1 MAEDNDKFT
10 IRPCLFIGLGTNGW
24 EILQDLRKFVLE
36 EFGRAGLPC
45 FRYLAIETDK
55 NKEPDNGFI
64 PHNPELYEEIKP
76 LHITVADVE
85 VVKKRLEESDVQDSG
100 FGLKD
105 WLDNRLI
112 ERGQKSYEVGAG
124 NLRQAGR
131 LCLWKNWK
139 NKVRRELIE
148 SIEAIRGRNNI
159 DAADKFLCEEY
170 FPNKHPN
177 TDLPAKSLVKI
188 QPKVYICGTLCGGTC
203 SGAFIDVAYFVSELL
218 GIRRDSA
225 MMMGGGRPEVIGLFT
240 VMDDVHSKDPKHKV
254 PSVNCWT
261 ALRELDFYYQD
272 KSRYQVTFPDGQ
284 EINTLDAPFDT
295 VYLQSMQN
303 QENGGF
309 TGDNPSDLRQ
319 MCAMNL
325 FTEVVA
331 GLADK
336 KDENRVNLKTTQGYF
351 QPNDKG
357 HMRAFSSFGLS
368 AIWYP
373 RNRISRAINLQLAI
387 KMIDSLLGN
396 SEIDPGKVDDGV
408 QNDWGASY
416 ERAQGSLIGTVADAQ
431 VNLNLPAEINTL
443 FGSKFAEFSLI
454 EWEMID
460 NFMAG
465 FPVRSN
471 TLGDR
476 LNSNGDYYR
485 KIDNA
490 KILVAKDLKENIRKI
505 VIRYMNDHTNA
516 ETKTYIQGIL
526 SKIKTEV
533 AQLPATLSPFPFS
546 SDLVLNKY
554 YISGDFWKRWLRQK
568 QRNWDFFL
576 RIFSKE
582 KRTKVENEYQQYV
595 RNVVWNQWQREA
607 NDRLKEI
614 RDHFLHGILAE
625 CLLFLEK
632 LSRDIVSQSGRLPL
646 FRDACRT
653 RKGKLLELP
662 SANNLSIITRG
673 EPSSIVDDVEL
684 GVAEIMKTHDIKS
697 LRDEFL
703 KGEPLMSILRN
714 QNTDRLVFRVDKTF
728 DQISQAVTDKFQVG
742 KKAISDLKQ
751 LNIALLVRSSFPHV
765 EIINGCDLLSL
776 AATQSPNF
784 IFCKDSQAGKELS
797 LLANK
802 EAPGGRE
809 FTSEFSPLDH
819 FIFIYREEI
828 GLAISDLVIC
838 KYASE
843 QLEKSEANH
852 PVCTNFTH
860 KHGENFFN
868 LQRKESFEN
877 LRQWIEFL
885 LDISPDSFEKRGKD
899 FVFVQVIDGLKE
911 HLSIKR
917 KGSLAE
923 EEWREYLEEN
933 DEQDLIKQFQEK
945 LRDLGEAEV
954 KQRMNER
961 VDKISDID
969 EQKKMEKRHRIIL
982 EETFKR
988 DEEGKEDSLDKEG
1001 GIKEEA

>member
-1 MAEDNDKFT
+1 MPEDNDKFT

-36 EFGRAGLPC
+36 EFGKAGLPC

-64 PHNPELYEEIKP
+64 PHDPEPYEEIKP
-76 LHITVADVE
+76 LHITVADVSN
-85 VVKKRLEESDVQDSG
+85 VQQQMKGSDGQDSS
-100 FGLKD
+100 LKD
-105 WLDNRLI
+105 WLDYRLI
-112 ERGQKSYEVGAG
+112 KRGQKSYEAGAG

-148 SIEAIRGRNNI
+148 SIEAIRGADNI
-159 DAADKFLCEEY
+159 QAAEKFLLEEY
-170 FPNKHPN
+170 FPNKHPE
-177 TDLPAKSLVKI
+177 TDLPAKSPVKI

-218 GIRRDSA
+218 GIRRDGA
-225 MMMGGGRPEVIGLFT
+225 MMGCGRPEVIGLFT

-272 KSRYQVTFPDGQ
+272 KSRYQVKFPDGQ
-284 EINTLDAPFDT
+284 EIDTLDTPFDT

-303 QENGGF
+303 QEKGGF

-336 KDENRVNLKTTQGYF
+336 KDENRVNLKTTQGYL

-373 RNRISRAINLQLAI
+373 RNRISRAINRQLAI

-416 ERAQGSLIGTVADAQ
+416 ERAQGSLIGTVTDAQ

-454 EWEMID
+454 GWEMFD

-465 FPVRSN
+465 FPIRSN

-476 LNSNGDYYR
+476 LNPNGDYYR
-485 KIDNA
+485 RIDNA
-490 KILVAKDLKENIRKI
+490 KILAAKDLKENIRKI
-505 VIRYMNDHTNA
+505 VIRYMNDHTNV

-533 AQLPATLSPFPFS
+533 AQLPAALSPFSFS

-554 YISGDFWKRWLRQK
+554 GSGDSRKRWLHQK
-568 QRNWDFFL
+568 QRNWDLFL

-582 KRTKVENEYQQYV
+582 KRTKVENEYQQNV
-595 RNVVWNQWQREA
+595 RNVVWNQWQQEA
-607 NDRLKEI
+607 NDRLYEI
-614 RDHFLHGILAE
+614 RDHFLHGILVE
-625 CLLFLEK
+625 CLSFLEK
-632 LSRDIVSQSGRLPL
+632 LSRDIASQSGRLPL

-653 RKGKLLELP
+653 RKGKLLDLP

-684 GVAEIMKTHDIKS
+684 GVAEIIKTHDIKS

-703 KGEPLMSILRN
+703 KGEPLMSILKN

-728 DQISQAVTDKFQVG
+728 DQTSQAVTDKFQVG
-742 KKAISDLKQ
+742 KKAISDLRQ

-776 AATQSPNF
+776 TATQSPNF

-809 FTSEFSPLDH
+809 FTSQFSPLDH

-828 GLAISDLVIC
+828 GLAISDLVVG
-838 KYASE
+838 KYTSE
-843 QLEKSEANH
+843 QLQKSEENP

-885 LDISPDSFEKRGKD
+885 LEISLESFEKRD
-899 FVFVQVIDGLKE
+899 EDIVFVQVIDGLKE
-911 HLSIKR
+911 HLLIKR
-917 KGSLAE
+917 KGSLDE
-923 EEWREYLEEN
+923 KELREYLEEN
-933 DEQDLIKQFQEK
+933 DEQTLIKQFQEK
-945 LRDLGEAEV
+945 LHALGEAEV

-961 VDKISDID
+961 VDKLSDID
-969 EQKKMEKRHRIIL
+969 EQKKMEKRHRKIL
-982 EETFKR
+982 DETFKR
-988 DEEGKEDSLDKEG
+988 DEKGKEDLPDKDKE
-1001 GIKEEA
+1001 

>member
-64 PHNPELYEEIKP
+64 PHNPEPYEEIKP

-85 VVKKRLEESDVQDSG
+85 NVQQQMKRSDGQDSS
-100 FGLKD
+100 LKD

-112 ERGQKSYEVGAG
+112 ERGQKSYEAGAG

-148 SIEAIRGRNNI
+148 SIEAIHDAGNI
-159 DAADKFLCEEY
+159 LAANKFLREEY
-170 FPNKHPN
+170 FPRKNPGAV
-177 TDLPAKSLVKI
+177 LPAKSLVKI

-218 GIRRDSA
+218 GIRRDGA
-225 MMMGGGRPEVIGLFT
+225 MMGGRPEVIGLFT
-240 VMDDVHSKDPKHKV
+240 VMDDVHSKDTKLKV
-254 PSVNCWT
+254 PSVNCWA

-284 EINTLDAPFDT
+284 EIDTPDAPFDT

-336 KDENRVNLKTTQGYF
+336 KDENRVNLKTTQGYL
-351 QPNDKG
+351 QPNNKG

-396 SEIDPGKVDDGV
+396 SDIDPGKVDDGV
-408 QNDWGASY
+408 QSDWGASY

-443 FGSKFAEFSLI
+443 FGSKFVEFSLI

-490 KILVAKDLKENIRKI
+490 NILVAKDLKEDIRKI

-526 SKIKTEV
+526 QKIKTEV
-533 AQLPATLSPFPFS
+533 AQLPANLPPFSFS

-554 YISGDFWKRWLRQK
+554 GSGDFRKRWIRGK
-568 QRNWDFFL
+568 QRNWGFFL

-582 KRTKVENEYQQYV
+582 KMTKVENEYQQYV
-595 RNVVWNQWQREA
+595 RKVVWNQWQREA
-607 NDRLKEI
+607 NDRLNEI

-632 LSRDIVSQSGRLPL
+632 LSRDVASQSGRLPL

-662 SANNLSIITRG
+662 RANNLSIITRG

-684 GVAEIMKTHDIKS
+684 GVAEIIKTHDIKS

-703 KGEPLMSILRN
+703 KGEPLMSILKN
-714 QNTDRLVFRVDKTF
+714 HNPDRLVFRVDKTF
-728 DQISQAVTDKFQVG
+728 DQTSQAVTDKFQVG

-751 LNIALLVRSSFPHV
+751 LTIALLVRSSFPHV

-819 FIFIYREEI
+819 FIFIYPEEI

-860 KHGENFFN
+860 KHGENYFN

-885 LDISPDSFEKRGKD
+885 LEISPESFEKRGED
-899 FVFVQVIDGLKE
+899 IVFVQVIDGLKE
-911 HLSIKR
+911 HLLIKR
-917 KGSLAE
+917 KGSLDE
-923 EEWREYLEEN
+923 KELREYLEQN
-933 DEQDLIKQFQEK
+933 DEQTLIKQFQEK
-945 LRDLGEAEV
+945 LRALGEAEV
-954 KQRMNER
+954 KQRMNKR

-969 EQKKMEKRHRIIL
+969 EQKKTEKRHRIIL
-982 EETFKR
+982 EETFKS
-988 DEEGKEDSLDKEG
+988 DEEDKEDSLDKEG

>member
-24 EILQDLRKFVLE
+24 EILQELRKFVIE
-36 EFGRAGLPC
+36 EFGKAGLPC

-55 NKEPDNGFI
+55 NKAPDDGFI
-64 PHNPELYEEIKP
+64 PHNPKPYEEIKP
-76 LHITVADVE
+76 LHITVADVDN
-85 VVKKRLEESDVQDSG
+85 VQQQMKGSDGQDSS
-100 FGLKD
+100 LKD

-112 ERGQKSYEVGAG
+112 ERGQKSYEAGAG

-148 SIEAIRGRNNI
+148 SIEAIHDAGNI
-159 DAADKFLCEEY
+159 LAANKFLREEY
-170 FPNKHPN
+170 FPDKHPG

-218 GIRRDSA
+218 GIRRESA
-225 MMMGGGRPEVIGLFT
+225 MMEGGRPEVIGLFT
-240 VMDDVHSKDPKHKV
+240 VMDDVHSKDPKYKV

-261 ALRELDFYYQD
+261 ALRELDFYYLE
-272 KSRYQVTFPDGQ
+272 KSRYYVKFPDGQ
-284 EINTLDAPFDT
+284 EIDTLDAPFDT
-295 VYLQSMQN
+295 VYLQSMKN

-309 TGDNPSDLRQ
+309 KGDNPKDLRR

-336 KDENRVNLKTTQGYF
+336 KAAIRVNLKQVEGYL
-351 QPNDKG
+351 QPNNKG

-373 RNRISRAINLQLAI
+373 RNRISRAINRQLAI
-387 KMIDSLLGN
+387 RMINGLLDN
-396 SEIDPGKVDDGV
+396 SDIDPNKADDGV

-416 ERAQGSLIGTVADAQ
+416 ERAQGSLIGTVANAQ
-431 VNLNLPAEINTL
+431 VNLDLPAEINGL

-454 EWEMID
+454 GWEMID

-476 LNSNGDYYR
+476 LNPNGDYYR
-485 KIDNA
+485 RIDNA
-490 KILVAKDLKENIRKI
+490 KILVAKDLKEDIRKI

-526 SKIKTEV
+526 QKIKTAI
-533 AQLPATLSPFPFS
+533 AQLPANLPPFSFS

-554 YISGDFWKRWLRQK
+554 GSGDFRKRWIRRK
-568 QRNWDFFL
+568 QRNWDLFL

-582 KRTKVENEYQQYV
+582 KRTKVESEYQQTV

-607 NDRLKEI
+607 NDRLNEI
-614 RDHFLHGILAE
+614 RDHYLHGILAD
-625 CLLFLEK
+625 CQLFLEK
-632 LSRDIVSQSGRLPL
+632 LSRDIASQSGRLPL
-646 FRDACRT
+646 FRTTC
-653 RKGKLLELP
+653 KMQKEKLLELP

-684 GVAEIMKTHDIKS
+684 GVAEIIKTYDIKS

-703 KGEPLMSILRN
+703 KGEPLMSILKN

-728 DQISQAVTDKFQVG
+728 DQISQGVTDKFQVG

-828 GLAISDLVIC
+828 GLAISDFVIC

-843 QLEKSEANH
+843 QLEKSEENP

-860 KHGENFFN
+860 KHGENYFN
-868 LQRKESFEN
+868 LQRKESLEN
-877 LRQWIEFL
+877 LRQWIESL
-885 LDISPDSFEKRGKD
+885 LDLSPESFEKRNED
-899 FVFVQVIDGLKE
+899 IVFVQVIDGLNK
-911 HLSIKR
+911 HLLIKR
-917 KGSLAE
+917 KGSLDE
-923 EEWREYLEEN
+923 KELREYLEQN
-933 DEQDLIKQFQEK
+933 DEQTLIKQFQEK
-945 LRDLGEAEV
+945 LRALGEAEV
-954 KQRMNER
+954 KQRMNGR
-961 VDKISDID
+961 VDKLSDID
-969 EQKKMEKRHRIIL
+969 KQKKMEKSHDQIL
-982 EETFKR
+982 NETFKKN
-988 DEEGKEDSLDKEG
+988 EESKEDSPDKEG
-1001 GIKEEA
+1001 E